1 MLLLLLLFFKYVSN
15 IANKVNPLVISVNLI
30 VDQMVTLDQT
40 KVAIEQSLNYLT
52 KELFIKG
59 KEVCKNNL

>member
-15 IANKVNPLVISVNLI
+15 IANKANPLVTSVNLI
-30 VDQMVTLDQT
+30 VDQMVTLDQA
-40 KVAIEQSLNYLT
+40 KAAIVVSLNYLI

-59 KEVCKNNL
+59 KEVPKHSL

>member
-1 MLLLLLLFFKYVSN
+1 MLLLLLLFFKYLSN
-15 IANKVNPLVISVNLI
+15 IANTVNPLVISVNLI

-59 KEVCKNNL
+59 KK

>member
-1 MLLLLLLFFKYVSN
+1 
-15 IANKVNPLVISVNLI
+15 
-30 VDQMVTLDQT
+30 MVTLDQT

-59 KEVCKNNL
+59 KKVKKRLRTVYSHCI

>member
-15 IANKVNPLVISVNLI
+15 IANTVNP
-30 VDQMVTLDQT
+30 MVTLDQA
-40 KVAIEQSLNYLT
+40 KAALEESLNYLT

-59 KEVCKNNL
+59 KK

>member
-1 MLLLLLLFFKYVSN
+1 M
-15 IANKVNPLVISVNLI
+15 ANTVNPLVISVSLI
-30 VDQMVTLDQT
+30 IDQLVTLDQT

-59 KEVCKNNL
+59 KKVKKWLRTVYNHCIQLN

>member
-15 IANKVNPLVISVNLI
+15 IANTVNPLVISVNLI

-59 KEVCKNNL
+59 KK

>member
-15 IANKVNPLVISVNLI
+15 IANTVNSLVISVNLI

-40 KVAIEQSLNYLT
+40 KVAIEQSLN
-52 KELFIKG
+52 
-59 KEVCKNNL
+59 

>member
-15 IANKVNPLVISVNLI
+15 IVNTVNPLVISVNLI

-59 KEVCKNNL
+59 KK